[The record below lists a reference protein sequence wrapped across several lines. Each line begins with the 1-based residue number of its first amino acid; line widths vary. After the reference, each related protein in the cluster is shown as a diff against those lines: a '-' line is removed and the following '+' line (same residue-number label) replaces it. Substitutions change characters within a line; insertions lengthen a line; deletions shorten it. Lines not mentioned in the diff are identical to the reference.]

1 LQFFIFH
8 FSLHI
13 EYMRL
18 DLFLKASRL
27 IPRRSL
33 AQEFCEKGLVK
44 VNEAK
49 AKASKEVKADDTI
62 EIKRRN
68 RKTTIRISEIPQSK
82 QVSKANGEN
91 LYEILA
97 DEITADSIL
106 S

>member
-1 LQFFIFH
+1 
-8 FSLHI
+8 
-13 EYMRL
+13 MRL

-44 VNEAK
+44 VNEVK
-49 AKASKEVKADDTI
+49 AKASKEVKAGDTI

-68 RKTTIRISEIPQSK
+68 RKTTIRISTVPQSK
-82 QVSKANGEN
+82 QVSKANAEN

-97 DEITADSIL
+97 DEITEDSIL